1 MAKLAF
7 DTGGTFTDFALLDDN
22 GELHLHKV
30 LSTPKNPA
38 EAVVQGVS
46 ELLEKFA
53 GSISIEK
60 LQVLGATTVVTNAV
74 LERKG
79 VETGFLTTDGFQDML
94 RIRTEGRYDLYDLNI
109 KYPDP
114 LVTRANSFGVVER
127 VSADGSVMTELK
139 EATVREIAGR
149 LKNRGIRSVAV
160 CLLHAYKY
168 PQHEQRVA
176 ALLSEQAPDIFVSLS
191 SAVCPE
197 VREYDRAST
206 TVVNAYTRPQMAG
219 HVAHLQ
225 REFAAKGIDRQVLWM
240 TSSGGL
246 VPSHRAAELPV
257 RLIESGPAAGAVAA
271 AEFGRVAGERSVLS
285 FDMGGTTAKLC
296 LIPDGEPTV
305 GTDLEVAH
313 YQRFRKDSGFP
324 LKIQSIRMIEIG
336 AGGGSIAARNSLGLL
351 DVGPRSAGA
360 LPGPAAYQRGGT
372 EPTVT
377 DADILLGY
385 MGTGSF
391 VGGSFQVSMEAASD
405 AMAKLAGS
413 LDVSVDRCA
422 WGIHDLVNESMS
434 KAAAMHAT
442 DLGVDP
448 RSLPMVAFGG
458 AGPVHAYGIAR
469 KLGIKRIICPT
480 GAGVTSAIGLL
491 IAPVA
496 VDLSASHPMA
506 VEGWDMEAM
515 NRLLDDLAAQGAEV
529 VTAAGVG
536 KETITPRYT
545 VDMRHVGQGHEITV
559 ALPDRGLP
567 REEFLKQLLDNFY
580 KLYRELF
587 GRTVAASVEAITWR
601 LRVGGQK
608 DQVTPPHE
616 TQVADAKKGS
626 RQVYF
631 DELGSFTETSV
642 YDHYKLPIGQ
652 EISGPAIVEQRESTA
667 VVGPKGVFHADA
679 AGNLVINIISH

>member
-7 DTGGTFTDFALLDDN
+7 DTGGTFTDFALIDDN
-22 GELHLHKV
+22 GDLHLHKV
-30 LSTPKNPA
+30 LSTPHNPA
-38 EAVVQGVS
+38 EAVVEGVA
-46 ELLEKFA
+46 ELLRQHA
-53 GSISIEK
+53 AAVDLDR

-79 VETGFLTTDGFQDML
+79 VETGFITTDGFRDML
-94 RIRTEGRYDLYDLNI
+94 RIRNEGRYDLYDLNI
-109 KYPDP
+109 KYPEP
-114 LVTRANSFGVVER
+114 LVSRANSFGAVER
-127 VSADGSVMTELK
+127 IAADGSVVTALE
-139 EATVREIAGR
+139 ENSVRDIAAR
-149 LKNRGIRSVAV
+149 LQERGIRSVAV

-168 PQHEQRVA
+168 PEHEQRIA
-176 ALLSEQAPDIFVSLS
+176 ALLREAAPEIYVSLS
-191 SAVCPE
+191 SEVCPE
-197 VREYDRAST
+197 MREFDRAST

-225 REFAAKGIDRQVLWM
+225 GEFAKLGIDRQVLWM

-246 VPSHRAAELPV
+246 VPSRRAATLPV

-271 AEFGRVAGERSVLS
+271 AEFGRIAGERSVLS

-296 LIPDGEPTV
+296 LIPDGEPSV

-313 YQRFRKDSGFP
+313 HQRFRRGSGFP

-336 AGGGSIAARNSLGLL
+336 AGGGSIAARNPLGLL

-360 LPGPAAYQRGGT
+360 VPGPAAYQRGGS

-385 MGTGSF
+385 MGTESF
-391 VGGSFQVSMEAASD
+391 IGGSFKVSKDAARAAMERLAD
-405 AMAKLAGS
+405 ALAVG
-413 LDVSVDRCA
+413 VERCA

-448 RSLPMVAFGG
+448 RALPLVAFGG
-458 AGPVHAYGIAR
+458 AGPVHAYGIAQ
-469 KLGIKRIICPT
+469 KLGIRRIICPS

-496 VDLSASHPMA
+496 ADLSLSHPMLVDA
-506 VEGWDMEAM
+506 WDMDGM
-515 NRLLDDLAAQGAEV
+515 NRILDDLAAQGAEI
-529 VTAAGVG
+529 VTAAGVD
-536 KETITPRYT
+536 KAAIANRYS

-559 ALPDRGLP
+559 ALPDRTLP
-567 REEFLKQLLDNFY
+567 RDAFLAELLGNFF

-587 GRTVAASVEAITWR
+587 GRTVAASVEVITWR
-601 LRVGGQK
+601 LRAGGDKGEVTRPHASVAAEAQK
-608 DQVTPPHE
+608 GRRP
-616 TQVADAKKGS
+616 
-626 RQVYF
+626 VYF
-631 DELGSFTETSV
+631 PEAGGFTDTPV
-642 YDHYKLPIGQ
+642 YDHYRLPVGADLA
-652 EISGPAIVEQRESTA
+652 GPAIVEQRESTA
-667 VVGPKGVFHADA
+667 VVGPAGIFHVDA
-679 AGNLVINIISH
+679 SGNLVIDIR